1 MIPGEVWLADLGI
14 AAKTRPVVVI
24 SRRDEDPPRQLV
36 TVVSLTT
43 QNRGSRYEIDL
54 GRPAFLQAESFANT
68 QAIQSIPKTRLIRK
82 LGRLDEKQMNDLK
95 NSLRFALGL

>member
-54 GRPAFLQAESFANT
+54 GRPNFLQAESFANA

-82 LGRLDEKQMNDLK
+82 LGRLDEKQMTDLK
-95 NSLRFALGL
+95 NSLRFALDL